1 MKAAFEILG
10 IPTAH
15 WVTMGEN
22 PPDMSMW
29 LEAFAAKFDLDSSIQ
44 PFGRAEFDQLLGH
57 WGGTTD
63 QPAAF
68 FAEELV
74 QAYPEAK
81 VVLVERDV
89 DRWYKS
95 YSECVIDGTANPL
108 IPLASKIDRRI
119 IGRMGELTDLIVKY
133 CFNVHEPR
141 ARGIINN
148 PEFFSQWRANAKR
161 TYLEHIEIVKK
172 VTPEDRLLIFKLED
186 GWEPL
191 CRFLGKPVPEVPFP
205 RFNETEAVQEKIN
218 LYITQSYKRSILK
231 FAKQAMPAVIAL
243 VAAALWWSYQR

>member
-1 MKAAFEILG
+1 
-10 IPTAH
+10 
-15 WVTMGEN
+15 
-22 PPDMSMW
+22 MW
-29 LEAFAAKFDLDSSIQ
+29 LEAFAAKFDPDSSIQ
-44 PFGRAEFDQLLGH
+44 AFGRAEFDQLLGH
-57 WGGTTD
+57 WGATTD
-63 QPAAF
+63 QPAAL

-81 VVLVERDV
+81 VVLVERDI

-95 YSECVIDGTANPL
+95 YSECVIDGANNPF
-108 IPLASKIDRRI
+108 IPLATKIDRRI

-141 ARGIINN
+141 ARGLMNN

-161 TYLEHIEIVKK
+161 TYLEHNKMVKQ
-172 VTPEDRLLIFKLED
+172 VTPKDRLLTFKLED

-205 RFNETEAVQEKIN
+205 RVNETEAVKEKIS
-218 LYITQSYKRSILK
+218 LYVMQSYKRGAVK
-231 FAKQAMPAVIAL
+231 FAKQAIPVVIAT
-243 VAAALWWSYQR
+243 VAAAIWWSYQR